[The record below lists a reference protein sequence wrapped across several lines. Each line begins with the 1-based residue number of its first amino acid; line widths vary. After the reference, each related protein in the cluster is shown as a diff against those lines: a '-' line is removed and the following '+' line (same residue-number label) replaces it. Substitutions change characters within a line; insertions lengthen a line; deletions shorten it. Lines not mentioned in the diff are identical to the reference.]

1 MSLGRINA
9 RCGKSPGVVP
19 APIPGA
25 CRDTGATPVPR
36 GKLPMAATTKTER
49 KRLDAPDETRT
60 FPKGRNEVVT
70 VGGTTLGRITLE
82 PGWHWAEHVKPIA
95 GTDLCMVPHLQYVVS
110 GRMRLRTQSGD
121 EYDAG
126 AGDALW
132 IPPGHDAWVLGS
144 ENVVAIE
151 VMGAAEYAKPK

>member
-1 MSLGRINA
+1 
-9 RCGKSPGVVP
+9 
-19 APIPGA
+19 
-25 CRDTGATPVPR
+25 
-36 GKLPMAATTKTER
+36 MAAGTKTEQ
-49 KRLDAPDETRT
+49 KRLDSPDETRT

-82 PGWHWAEHVKPIA
+82 PGWHWAEHVKPVA
-95 GTDLCMVPHLQYVVS
+95 GTDLCMVPHIQYVVS

-121 EYDAG
+121 EYEAS